1 MRRSTCSTCL
11 TKKSCQNVLGWRMV
25 LGWFCCCIVS
35 LLLFKFPYSSQIC
48 LGEATGIQGLTLQW
62 SCVATCFRHITSS
75 CGACGVCEVLKLIE
89 IKGKKRR
96 KKSHFFHAE
105 ACWCTRQ
112 EVGHTWVTP
121 GWPCYAL
128 AQGSGTVSLFSRI
141 IRSKVLTLNSH
152 ICTYT
157 KMLCKCTEYLRHPGE
172 KICK

>member
-62 SCVATCFRHITSS
+62 SCIATCFRHITSS

-89 IKGKKRR
+89 IKGKK
-96 KKSHFFHAE
+96 KKEEISLLP
-105 ACWCTRQ
+105 CWSLLVHQTR
-112 EVGHTWVTP
+112 G
-121 GWPCYAL
+121 GAYL
-128 AQGSGTVSLFSRI
+128 SYSR
-141 IRSKVLTLNSH
+141 VA
-152 ICTYT
+152 
-157 KMLCKCTEYLRHPGE
+157 MLCSCSGLWY
-172 KICK
+172 C